1 MSWVL
6 RNSAIVRPIGR
17 PSHPSSPLWVISGPN
32 RPGTFVTA
40 HAFRSARGSVPTEIR
55 TGST

>member
-17 PSHPSSPLWVISGPN
+17 PSHPSSPLWVISGPR
-32 RPGTFVTA
+32 RPGTFAAA
-40 HAFRSARGSVPTEIR
+40 HAFSSAGGSVTTEIR
-55 TGST
+55 TVST